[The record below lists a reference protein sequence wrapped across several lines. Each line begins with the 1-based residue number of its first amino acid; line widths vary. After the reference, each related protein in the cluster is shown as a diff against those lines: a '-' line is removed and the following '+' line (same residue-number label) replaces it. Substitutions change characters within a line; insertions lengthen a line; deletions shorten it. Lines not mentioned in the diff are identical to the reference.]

1 MYECEPEC
9 VRVPPWLP
17 LTKAAGKGR
26 QALGCAMFTEQARD
40 PPENVGFANFN
51 VHFLNPLASQH
62 PDLYHLTVPCTLTTR
77 QEQPKADS
85 SKQPGERKYR
95 DKMSRVGSEPQI

>member
-26 QALGCAMFTEQARD
+26 QALGCAMFTQRARD
-40 PPENVGFANFN
+40 PQRMFFANFN
-51 VHFLNPLASQH
+51 VHFLDPVAL
-62 PDLYHLTVPCTLTTR
+62 
-77 QEQPKADS
+77 
-85 SKQPGERKYR
+85 
-95 DKMSRVGSEPQI
+95 